1 MSENSVESKAQ
12 TKVPV
17 TSKGA
22 KTRQKLLDV
31 AEEVF
36 GTKGY
41 FAASIVDITQQAK
54 VAQGTF
60 YNYFESKYE
69 IFAELLTQLSRDFR
83 GQIRQGLAQAK
94 SYEEA
99 QRIGFRVFFTWVQSH
114 RNLYS
119 IVQQAVLVDESLYR
133 AYYERLAKGYV
144 KGLEEAM
151 GAGEFKSLH
160 AETIAYCLMGISQF
174 IGMRWVYWEGKDVP
188 GEVFD
193 DAMTMIFQ
201 GLSNSSSEGKVGTN
215 GRNREVD

>member
-1 MSENSVESKAQ
+1 MSENSAEN
-12 TKVPV
+12 KVAIKPPM
-17 TSKGA
+17 TIKGA

-60 YNYFESKYE
+60 YNYFSSKYE

-83 GQIRQGLAQAK
+83 SQIRQEVAKAK
-94 SYEEA
+94 SHRDA
-99 QRIGFRVFFTWVQSH
+99 QQIGFRIFFKWVKSH

-133 AYYERLAKGYV
+133 SYYERLAKGYIN
-144 KGLEEAM
+144 GLQEAI
-151 GAGEFKSLH
+151 GEGEFKPLH
-160 AETIAYCLMGISQF
+160 AETIAYCLMGMSQF
-174 IGMRWVYWEGKDVP
+174 IGMRWVYWEGEDVSDQ
-188 GEVFD
+188 VFD
-193 DAMTMIFQ
+193 DAMTLIFE
-201 GLSNSSSEGKVGTN
+201 GLAIHQN
-215 GRNREVD
+215 G